1 MNIVCL
7 VPPVP
12 QAWAASAGICLTLGK
27 FPLMNMENFDPEV
40 WHLHRKLFHRY
51 IKYERYFTTATAELA
66 EFQQAKLRLQ
76 KEREKKIEPEPS
88 ASVGTEHHDICLLS
102 SSSEE
107 LSEDED
113 EVE

>member
-76 KEREKKIEPEPS
+76 KEREKKLNRNQVHQLGPS
-88 ASVGTEHHDICLLS
+88 ITIFVS
-102 SSSEE
+102 SHRRQRN
-107 LSEDED
+107 
-113 EVE
+113 